1 MQKNNLISRFKYE
14 CVIFIAFMISMLYRL
29 PAVDEL
35 NPFCTSP
42 FVMNYS
48 LGVHS
53 RLFIGSVFEVLFSPI
68 SLNRLY
74 YFIIFSNIIMALLGA
89 LFLGHVIRKTKNRA
103 RLGII
108 AVVALLICSPAAP
121 GFLFYWGNFGRMD
134 VYLLGVM
141 WLSLLLIPN
150 RHLRWLVLVLMP
162 VAMATHQVFLFTY
175 CPVVVG
181 AFFYEAYRRK
191 TLGTWTVFTLMC
203 LMICGSFLFFQFHH
217 APLPFESAND
227 MTYALQARS
236 DIPVDLRMV
245 ESEYFKNIGNHIDIF
260 VKVGL
265 TDRVIRG
272 ALVVVLMLP
281 LVVLYVAFWIKCI
294 RRADQPLLWLLLSI
308 LPAASLPAFLL
319 TIDWGRWFAALTLS
333 SLSLMFYLTAR
344 REPVAT
350 DFFSQLTTKV
360 RKHPLVFI
368 ILLIYFTSL
377 GKFEAANILTRAIQI
392 HQYMGQFL

>member
-29 PAVDEL
+29 PAIGEL

-42 FVMNYS
+42 YVMNYS

-68 SLNRLY
+68 SVNRLY
-74 YFIIFSNIIMALLGA
+74 YFIIFSNTMLALVGA
-89 LFLGHVIRKTKNRA
+89 IFLGYVIRSTSEGA
-103 RLGII
+103 RFGLT
-108 AVVALLICSPAAP
+108 AAVALLIASPAAP

-134 VYLLGVM
+134 VYLLATM
-141 WLSLLLIPN
+141 WLSLLIMPSG
-150 RHLRWLVLVLMP
+150 RFRWIVILLMP
-162 VAMATHQVFLFTY
+162 IAMATHQVFLFTY
-175 CPVVVG
+175 CPAVVG

-191 TLGTWTVFTLMC
+191 SRGTWVGFILMC
-203 LMICGSFLFFQFHH
+203 LMICGSFLFFQFYH
-217 APLPFESAND
+217 APLAFDNAND

-236 DIPVDLRMV
+236 DIPVDLRMI

-265 TDRVIRG
+265 SDRITRG
-272 ALVVVLMLP
+272 AIVVLLMLP
-281 LVVLYVAFWIKCI
+281 LVALYIGFWIKCI
-294 RRADQPLLWLLLSI
+294 RRGGQPLLWILLSI
-308 LPAASLPAFLL
+308 LPLASLPAFLL

-333 SLSLMFYLTAR
+333 SFSLIFYLTAR
-344 REPVAT
+344 RERIPS
-350 DFFSQLTTKV
+350 DFFTRFGARVK
-360 RKHPLVFI
+360 RHPLLVI
-368 ILLIYFTSL
+368 ALMIYFISL